1 MSFGYCLG
9 SGNGTRSLRV
19 GDLSSLTLFTVA
31 VDAQNDFGEETNGPK
46 GEKLTWFTYEINK

>member
-9 SGNGTRSLRV
+9 LGNGTRSLRV
-19 GDLSSLTLFTVA
+19 GDLSSMTLFTVA

>member
-19 GDLSSLTLFTVA
+19 GDLSSMTLFTVA

>member
-46 GEKLTWFTYEINK
+46 GEKLTWFTYEIKK

>member
-19 GDLSSLTLFTVA
+19 GDLSSLTLLTVA
-31 VDAQNDFGEETNGPK
+31 VDAQNDFGEETNGSK

>member
-19 GDLSSLTLFTVA
+19 GDLSSMTLFTVA
-31 VDAQNDFGEETNGPK
+31 VDAQNDFG
-46 GEKLTWFTYEINK
+46 